1 MIQCPQCDAVS
12 AFRHGCDRCG
22 FAPPEID
29 GFPAWAPEL
38 ARTSI
43 GYDPSHFAHLFG
55 HESGNFWFRARNRLI
70 LWALQRHFPGAQT
83 LLEVG
88 CGTGFVLAGIHA
100 ARPAMRLTGAE
111 AFAAGLAFAHSRVPE
126 AELVQM
132 DARRLP
138 YVEAFDVVA
147 AFDVLE
153 HIVEDESVLRSM
165 HRALRPGGGLFLSV
179 PQHRWLWSAVD
190 DAAGHVRRYRARELE
205 QKVRAA
211 GFEILRSTSFVSLLL
226 PAMALSRRRASPV
239 RGTDLYTELQI
250 DGVTNWLL
258 ERVMDLERGLILAG
272 VNLPVG
278 GSRLIVARKLPA

>member
-1 MIQCPQCDAVS
+1 VIQCPQCGAVS
-12 AFRHGCDRCG
+12 ALRRGCDRCG

-29 GFPAWAPEL
+29 CFPAWAPEL

-43 GYDPSHFAHLFG
+43 GYDTSHFARLFG
-55 HESGNFWFRARNRLI
+55 YESGNFWFRARNRLI
-70 LWALQRHFPGAQT
+70 LWALQRHFSGAQN
-83 LLEVG
+83 LLEIG

-111 AFAAGLAFAHSRVPE
+111 AFTTGLAFAHARVPE

-132 DARRLP
+132 DARRMP

-153 HIVEDESVLRSM
+153 HIVEDESVLRSL
-165 HRALRPGGGLFLSV
+165 HRALRPGGGLLLSV
-179 PQHRWLWSAVD
+179 PQHRWLWSTVD
-190 DAAGHVRRYRARELE
+190 DAAGHVRRYHARELE
-205 QKVRAA
+205 EKVRAA

-239 RGTDLYTELQI
+239 RGIGLYTELQI
-250 DGVTNWLL
+250 GRVANWLL
-258 ERVMDLERGLILAG
+258 ERVMDLERGLIRVGAS
-272 VNLPVG
+272 LPVG
-278 GSRLIVARKLPA
+278 GSRLVVARKRLA